1 MSESPARVFTIPPSA
16 PFLPTLAQ
24 AIADG
29 RLIPGFPAKGDPL
42 ALADATIFLPT
53 RRAVRVFGEA
63 LVEALGTDALI
74 LPRVLPLGDVDE
86 DEIAFE
92 REGADLPDAISPT
105 ARRIVLARLVQQ
117 WADSSARDR
126 REPPLETA
134 PVAALALADELAR
147 VLDDLTIEG
156 VQLEALDK
164 IIPDHLDEYW
174 NVSRDFLKIV
184 QRAWPDILKE
194 RGLADPTARRE
205 MLLQREAERLREGAG
220 GPVIAAGST
229 GSLPSVAHLLRI
241 IAQRKDGAVVLPG
254 LDQILDEQSF
264 NGIGEAEADSAQAH
278 PQFGLQRL
286 LQELGIKRAD
296 VVSLATPPMPARERL
311 LSEAFVPAETTDR
324 WGKAAQDPLAL
335 EGLTIVEAAD
345 PREEALAIAVSLREA
360 LKQKLSHVAL
370 ITPDRAL
377 ARRVAAELTRWGIA
391 ADDSAGTP
399 LSESESGRFAR
410 LVAETA
416 ASEFAPL
423 PLIAFLRHPR
433 SRFAADPGVDVLEA
447 GVLRGLRPARGVN
460 GLVRAIETA
469 RIERHHPNE
478 AKAKLSP
485 EDWDRARALCEDLR
499 VALDPLCALSA
510 ARPLN
515 EIVRAHRAAL
525 QGAGLDLDN
534 PASPDAEKLAE
545 MLEEMASAPA
555 GPFVFTLR
563 DYADA
568 FPQLIAGG
576 TLRMPFDPGAA
587 IRILGPIEARLV
599 TFDRAVLG
607 GLNEGT
613 WPAGARTDAFLNR
626 PMRRDLHLN
635 LPERRIG
642 LSAHD
647 FVQLLG
653 AREVVV
659 TRARRQS
666 GAETVASRSWQRL
679 AAVAAESAWKAALAR
694 GDTLLTY
701 ARALD
706 QPRGAALPIKP
717 PAPKPP
723 VAARPQRLAVTDV
736 EHLVR
741 DPYTIYAKHILK
753 LFPLEE
759 IDADP
764 GAAERGSVLHHAL
777 AHFVRQF
784 PGALPKDALA
794 NLIKA
799 GEHAFEP
806 YRDFPGATAVW
817 WPRFLRVAEWFI
829 GAEQKRRGNIE
840 SIKAEIRG
848 TLSFEA
854 DGFSFTLSATAD
866 RIELQRDKSA
876 AILDYKTGERP
887 TLAQAIT
894 GLAPQLPLE
903 AAIARAGGFDSVPKD
918 APIKDI
924 GVFQLSG
931 GNPPGKFFSL
941 DPSLAKGTGKK
952 LPDKYKIDNCDDL
965 ADFALAR
972 LKALIAYYAK
982 EDTPYLSV
990 PRPKWKKRYGNY
1002 DHLAR
1007 IKEWT
1012 ESGGEE

>member
-63 LVEALGTDALI
+63 LLEALGTDALI

-126 REPPLETA
+126 REAPLVTA

-147 VLDDLTIEG
+147 VLDDLTIAG
-156 VQLEALDK
+156 VPFEALDK

-184 QRAWPDILKE
+184 QRAWPGILKE

-205 MLLQREAERLREGAG
+205 LLLQREAERLREGAG

-360 LKQKLSHVAL
+360 LEQKLSRVAL

-391 ADDSAGTP
+391 VDDSAGTP

-534 PASPDAEKLAE
+534 PASADAEKLAE
-545 MLEEMASAPA
+545 ILDEMASAPV
-555 GPFVFTLR
+555 GPFAFTLR

-653 AREVVV
+653 TREVVV

-679 AAVAAESAWKAALAR
+679 AAVAEESAWKTALAR
-694 GDTLLTY
+694 GDTLLAY

-706 QPRGAALPIKP
+706 QPREAALPIKP

-723 VAARPQRLAVTDV
+723 AAARPQRLAVTDV

-741 DPYTIYAKHILK
+741 DPYTIYAKHVLK
-753 LFPLEE
+753 LFPLDE

-764 GAAERGSVLHHAL
+764 GAAERGNVLHDAL
-777 AHFVRQF
+777 ARFVHEVPGPLPKDSLARLLAGGEEAFAPYRSF
-784 PGALPKDALA
+784 PGAMAA
-794 NLIKA
+794 
-799 GEHAFEP
+799 
-806 YRDFPGATAVW
+806 W
-817 WPRFLRVAEWFI
+817 WPRFERVAGWFI
-829 GAEQKRRGNIE
+829 GAEIARRGAIE
-840 SIKAEIRG
+840 RIQAERSGKI
-848 TLSFEA
+848 SFEV
-854 DGFSFTLSATAD
+854 DRFPFTLSAKAD
-866 RIELQRDKSA
+866 RIEILKNGA
-876 AILDYKTGERP
+876 VAVLDYKTGARP
-887 TLAQAIT
+887 TLPEVIA
-894 GLAPQLPLE
+894 GFSPQLPLE
-903 AAIARAGGFDSVPKD
+903 AAIARAGGFPDIARGVRVEE
-918 APIKDI
+918 I

-931 GNPPGKFFSL
+931 GDPPGQFVPL
-941 DPSLAKGTGKK
+941 HPSGAKGTTKK
-952 LPDKYKIDNCDDL
+952 AVERLGIADCNDL
-965 ADFALAR
+965 ADFALKGLQR
-972 LKALIAYYAK
+972 LIAHYAS
-982 EDTPYLSV
+982 ETTPYLSI
-990 PRPKWKKRYGNY
+990 PRPKWKRRYGNY

-1007 IKEWT
+1007 IKEWA